1 MLRAGRIQK
10 LTVSRISDYGLYLAD
25 EEQNEVLLPN
35 RYISLTD
42 KPGDEKE
49 VFLYHDSED
58 RLVATTE
65 TPLLRVGEAGYLR
78 VVDKT
83 AHGAFLDWGLY
94 GKDLFLPN
102 RNQQGGIIA
111 GRSYI
116 VYLYEDS
123 VTGRCVATCKLKSF
137 INNDSITV
145 APRQEVDLPVASESP
160 IGYRVIINNRHW
172 GMLYR
177 NQLFRPI
184 AVGDQRI
191 MAKITTAERVSREAS
206 DNFVFQ
212 RSLLA
217 YHAAAQRISGD
228 VLEIGTGAGYGIE
241 VVAPRARSFVTIDKL
256 APAPEPT
263 QLPNVEFRQ
272 ATVPPLPFANDSF
285 DFVISF
291 QVIEHIKQDIEL
303 VREVKRVLRPGG
315 KFIVTTPNA
324 PMSLTRNPWHIREYT
339 AVELRSLLG
348 SEFSSVE
355 ALGVSG
361 NARVM
366 EYYEQ
371 NRRSVERITRFD
383 ILDLQHRLPRCLLQF
398 PYDVLNRI
406 NRRRLLKSNTDLTTS
421 IRMDDYRIG
430 PVTDESFDLFFVAE
444 K

>member
-1 MLRAGRIQK
+1 M
-10 LTVSRISDYGLYLAD
+10 
-25 EEQNEVLLPN
+25 
-35 RYISLTD
+35 
-42 KPGDEKE
+42 
-49 VFLYHDSED
+49 
-58 RLVATTE
+58 
-65 TPLLRVGEAGYLR
+65 
-78 VVDKT
+78 
-83 AHGAFLDWGLY
+83 
-94 GKDLFLPN
+94 GKMN
-102 RNQQGGIIA
+102 
-111 GRSYI
+111 
-116 VYLYEDS
+116 
-123 VTGRCVATCKLKSF
+123 
-137 INNDSITV
+137 
-145 APRQEVDLPVASESP
+145 
-160 IGYRVIINNRHW
+160 
-172 GMLYR
+172 
-177 NQLFRPI
+177 
-184 AVGDQRI
+184 
-191 MAKITTAERVSREAS
+191 TAERVSREMS

-272 ATVPPLPFANDSF
+272 ATVPPLPFTNDSF

-291 QVIEHIKQDIEL
+291 QVIEHIKRDLEL

-339 AVELRSLLG
+339 AAELRSLLG

-355 ALGVSG
+355 ALG
-361 NARVM
+361 
-366 EYYEQ
+366 
-371 NRRSVERITRFD
+371 SVKRITRFD